1 MENIYISNKS
11 VNYHTEMALEKTD
24 RTMAD
29 FLLKLTKDALI
40 KEEALQQYVNDKENI
55 FVHLE
60 NRENAEYRCDI
71 LEVCKQHLVQ
81 MRNDDLKFGKLDH
94 AIIDELA
101 DWSCAGYRSLSSLP
115 AEVTY
120 HQLAAAL
127 HNGTVTLIDVRGTE
141 EVAERGRIAGA
152 LNIPLPELASVLVLP
167 PQQFEAVTGVALDLD
182 SPLVFTCHM
191 FWRGWQATGIARTVG
206 FSNCSHY
213 RGGWVEWNRNQ
224 SSASPHAAP

>member
-1 MENIYISNKS
+1 MEDIFISNKS
-11 VNYHTEMALEKTD
+11 VHYHTEMALEKTD

-71 LEVCKQHLVQ
+71 LDVCKQHLVQ
-81 MRNDDLKFGKLDH
+81 MRNDDLKFGKVDH
-94 AIIDELA
+94 TIIEELA
-101 DWSCAGYRSLSSLP
+101 DWSSAGYRPLSSLP

-120 HQLAAAL
+120 QQLAAAL
-127 HNGTVTLIDVRGTE
+127 HHGTATLIDVRGRE
-141 EVAERGRIAGA
+141 EVAKHGSIPGA

-167 PQQFEAVTGVALDLD
+167 PQQFEAVTGVALELD
-182 SPLVFTCHM
+182 SPLVFTCRM

-213 RGGWVEWNRNQ
+213 RGGWLEWNRNQ
-224 SSASPHAAP
+224 SSASRGAPA